1 MEGTIGEIRMFGGN
15 FAPRNWAL
23 CNGAILSIA
32 SYNALFSI
40 LGTTYGG
47 DGRTSFGLPDMRGR
61 APIAPGRHPGSEY
74 TWQLGQMAGNE
85 THTLN
90 VAQMPSHNHSAAFNS
105 TGGNADI
112 AIPAIDDPGNEADP
126 GPNSIIA
133 KVEDPTS
140 GNELELFSSEESN
153 TTLKPFSAPVNIGG
167 TVSVGNNGG
176 NQSFNIIQP
185 ISTVN
190 FIICV
195 VGVYPSRS

>member
-23 CNGAILSIA
+23 CNGSLLAIA

-61 APIAPGRHPGSEY
+61 SPIAPGNHPGSLY
-74 TWQLGQMAGNE
+74 HWQLGQMAGAE

-90 VAQMPSHNHSAAFNS
+90 ILEMPAHNHPANF
-105 TGGNADI
+105 TGTSGNVDI
-112 AIPAIDDPGNEADP
+112 AIPALDDTGNTSEP
-126 GPNSIIA
+126 GPTTSFA
-133 KVEDPTS
+133 KIET
-140 GNELELFSSEESN
+140 GAGEELNVYTPSTPD
-153 TTLKPFSAPVNIGG
+153 TTLKPFSAPVNVGG
-167 TVSVGNNGG
+167 SVTVGNTGA
-176 NQSFNIIQP
+176 NQSFNLIQP

-190 FIICV
+190 FIICLN
-195 VGVYPSRS
+195 GVYPSRN